1 MQHLHSY
8 SPHFNKWTLQNLR
21 NLVLQNNRSPLSDIC
36 LKKKE
41 DLTFEPFAISEVF
54 QKLYSNLGSNLVN
67 KLLAAGIK
75 FDLHSVEVYYK
86 NILQLQENKFT
97 FQTFESSSVLKLLV
111 NVEVSKAADMDNMYG
126 RFLKDGYISHLS
138 NSNLQFIY

>member
-67 KLLAAGIK
+67 KLLAAVIK

-126 RFLKDGYISHLS
+126 RFLKDGYISYLS